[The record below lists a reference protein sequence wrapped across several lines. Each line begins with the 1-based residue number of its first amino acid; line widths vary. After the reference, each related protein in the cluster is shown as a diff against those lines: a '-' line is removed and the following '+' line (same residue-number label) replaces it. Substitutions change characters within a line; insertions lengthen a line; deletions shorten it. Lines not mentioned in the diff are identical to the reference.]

1 MVKNLPANARD
12 TRDMSSVLGSERSPG
27 VGNGN
32 PLQYCCLGNPMD
44 RGVWRAT
51 VHGVAKSQTRLSEHA
66 RMQEQTLCILQ
77 QTISQNPE
85 MARTFLTL
93 SAELMTFTC
102 GVQYKTKMWAAC

>member
-1 MVKNLPANARD
+1 
-12 TRDMSSVLGSERSPG
+12 
-27 VGNGN
+27 
-32 PLQYCCLGNPMD
+32 MD